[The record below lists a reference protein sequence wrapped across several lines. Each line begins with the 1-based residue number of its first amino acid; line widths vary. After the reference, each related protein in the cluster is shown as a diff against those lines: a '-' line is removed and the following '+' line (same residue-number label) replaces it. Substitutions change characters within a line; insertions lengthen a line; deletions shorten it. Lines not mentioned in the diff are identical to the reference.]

1 MKIIGI
7 DAVRGERVIV
17 EFGSVIQGVTE
28 LIDLISG
35 EPDYVA
41 PGFIDLQVN
50 GYGGWTTTL
59 RRLRTRRLGGVY
71 GCSLRVGRRGC
82 YRR

>member
-50 GYGGWTTTL
+50 GYGGVDYNSWV
-59 RRLRTRRLGGVY
+59 RGPFGSRG
-71 GCSLRVGRRGC
+71 RVGGPTGP
-82 YRR
+82 